1 MRMYTQGYAILT
13 YMKLE
18 RTRAPRKTARSNGGQ
33 PGGRGSRGGHAYQKL
48 REALK
53 SGALKP
59 GDRIMEVPI
68 AKQLNVS
75 RTPVRDAIRR
85 LESEGLL
92 EHEPR
97 AGLVVA
103 SLDRRAVSEL
113 YEMREVLEGTAARL
127 FTRHA
132 SDMEVEHLVEL
143 VEVEKELKSGEELA
157 AHNQRIH
164 VHIHRGA
171 HNRYLEKA
179 LQAVNS
185 SLWLLGQSQMLLQH
199 RAKSALSEH
208 AELAQAIQKRDA
220 DLAESV
226 ARKHVRSA
234 QAERMR
240 NLFPY
245 PD

>member
-1 MRMYTQGYAILT
+1 MSGARLPQIKPNRA
-13 YMKLE
+13 
-18 RTRAPRKTARSNGGQ
+18 RTSVRRAVAVAARGEPG
-33 PGGRGSRGGHAYQKL
+33 GGRGSQGGLAYQKL
-48 REALK
+48 REALRNHV
-53 SGALKP
+53 LKP
-59 GDRIMEVPI
+59 GERIIEASI
-68 AKQLNVS
+68 AEQLNIS

-92 EHEPR
+92 EYEAR
-97 AGLVVA
+97 AGLVVTR
-103 SLDRRAVSEL
+103 LDRRAVGEL

-132 SDMEVEHLVEL
+132 ADIEVDHLLEL
-143 VEVEKELKSGEELA
+143 VEQERHMQGKGDELA
-157 AHNQRIH
+157 AHNHRFH

-179 LQAVNS
+179 LAAVNS
-185 SLWLLGQSQMLLQH
+185 SLWLLGKSQMLLPH
-199 RAKSALSEH
+199 RAKGALVEH
-208 AELAQAIQKRDA
+208 MELAKAVRKRDP

-234 QAERMR
+234 QAERIR
-240 NLFPY
+240 SLFPR

>member
-1 MRMYTQGYAILT
+1 MYTRKYAMLAH
-13 YMKLE
+13 MKLE
-18 RTRAPRKTARSNGGQ
+18 RPRAQRKTPLPATEG

-48 REALK
+48 RDALR

-68 AKQLNVS
+68 AERLSVS

-85 LESEGLL
+85 LEGEGLL
-92 EHEPR
+92 EHAPR

-103 SLDRRAVSEL
+103 SLDRRAVAEL

-132 SDMEVEHLVEL
+132 SDVEVGHLVEL
-143 VEVEKELKSGEELA
+143 VAIEKTLKGGEDLA
-157 AHNQRIH
+157 AHNQRFH
-164 VHIHRGA
+164 VHIYRGA

-179 LQAVNS
+179 LRAVNS
-185 SLWLLGQSQMLLQH
+185 ALWLLGKSQMLLPH
-199 RAKSALSEH
+199 RAKSALGEH
-208 AELAQAIQKRDA
+208 EELAKAIRRRDA
-220 DLAESV
+220 DLAEAV

-234 QAERMR
+234 QAERIR

-245 PD
+245 AD

>member
-1 MRMYTQGYAILT
+1 MRMYTSKYAMLRP
-13 YMKLE
+13 MKLE
-18 RTRAPRKTARSNGGQ
+18 RARTQRKPFARNGEP
-33 PGGRGSRGGHAYQKL
+33 PGSRGSRGGHAYQRL
-48 REALK
+48 RDALR

-68 AKQLNVS
+68 AKQLSVS

-85 LESEGLL
+85 LEAEGLL

-103 SLDRRAVSEL
+103 SLDRRAVAEL

-132 SDMEVEHLVEL
+132 ADIEVDHLLEL
-143 VEVEKELKSGEELA
+143 VAMEKSLKSGEELA
-157 AHNQRIH
+157 AHNQRFH
-164 VHIHRGA
+164 VHMHRGA

-185 SLWLLGQSQMLLQH
+185 ALWLLGKSQMLLQH
-199 RAKSALSEH
+199 RAKSALTEH
-208 AELAQAIQKRDA
+208 EELAKAVQKRDA
-220 DLAESV
+220 DLAETV

-245 PD
+245 SD

>member
-1 MRMYTQGYAILT
+1 MIA
-13 YMKLE
+13 YMKAE
-18 RTRAPRKTARSNGGQ
+18 RTKVERPRTPRKPPPGDGEQ
-33 PGGRGSRGGHAYQKL
+33 PERGSRGGHAYQKL
-48 REALK
+48 RDALK

-85 LESEGLL
+85 LEAEGLL
-92 EHEPR
+92 EHASR

-103 SLDRRAVSEL
+103 NLDRRAVAEL

-132 SDMEVEHLVEL
+132 ADIEVDHLLEL
-143 VEVEKELKSGEELA
+143 VAMEKDMKSGEELA
-157 AHNQRIH
+157 AHNQRFH
-164 VHIHRGA
+164 THIHRGA

-185 SLWLLGQSQMLLQH
+185 ALWLLGKSQMLLQH
-199 RAKSALSEH
+199 RAKTALAEH
-208 AELAQAIQKRDA
+208 EELAKAVQKRDA

-240 NLFPY
+240 QLFPY
-245 PD
+245 ND